1 MYKLLICYNYHIDIH
16 ISVFIVMLAIFVS
29 VLCLS
34 FTHSSLCLWLTVA
47 GMYLNF
53 CHRSQMFTY
62 FCVRTTVTNVRT
74 TEKTLVPYLSQWL
87 MSMLVSTSQTISTVL
102 ISCDAV
108 MANVLGR
115 GVNPQGRRLDLRGQ
129 IYGLRFG
136 VSQMNIQ
143 SSVIKSLKAS

>member
-1 MYKLLICYNYHIDIH
+1 
-16 ISVFIVMLAIFVS
+16 
-29 VLCLS
+29 
-34 FTHSSLCLWLTVA
+34 
-47 GMYLNF
+47 
-53 CHRSQMFTY
+53 
-62 FCVRTTVTNVRT
+62 
-74 TEKTLVPYLSQWL
+74 